1 MILLF
6 ENFFLIPEFFFCV
19 SLICLLLYG
28 TIISTTL
35 KTKKLI
41 LKPIINLSI
50 LILTFSIF
58 LFCNNLNSINL
69 FTSYFFNSLTIDYF
83 SEFSKI
89 IITFFTFLCFCLF
102 RDYLPLQKINNFEY
116 IIILLLA
123 VLGVFLLCSA
133 NDLLT
138 AYLAIELQSLA
149 FYLLSSFK
157 KNSSFSVHAGLK
169 YFILGAIA
177 SCLFLF
183 SSSFLY
189 GLTGTINLEEVFSLF
204 SIGGLFALLGC
215 FDFFFQQ
222 LFHFG
227 AFGFCYSFDAS
238 FEYFILDIYFCLLE
252 LFYDF
257 DFTGSF
263 SRIDCNFEDLI
274 IVLNKWFYYISAFN
288 MNVSFEGSYLFLTFF
303 FDNFFSSSNAFIY
316 MLYQH
321 TEFLK
326 NLSSDV
332 LNIFSSFLCSMFYL
346 NFAFLSDFNNF
357 FILRL
362 LESYSLLLYLVNN
375 LSFLIAFFID
385 LFLIELVFNFD
396 TTCLLNFFLVDSLYY
411 YFKLFHLLESIIFLS
426 LFFIL
431 IFSLFFKLAVVP
443 FNLWL
448 PDIYEGSLS
457 STTAFFAIIPK
468 LSIFIFFMRLLDYGL
483 FDNTLTFQYYVLIS
497 GVLSIL
503 YGSFVAI
510 EERKLK
516 SLIAFSAISN
526 MGFTLL
532 ALSSLTLASNAM
544 VWCYFVIYM
553 LSNLLIWVV
562 LLSYNV
568 KNVSTKFSK
577 ELSSFSNF
585 YTSNKTMSFLFS
597 FALFSIAGI
606 PPFIGFLAKFGIFLI
621 TLEASNYAMSVVSIL
636 GSVIAIFYYLRIIKL
651 IFFENNENNLSLYL
665 TINSF
670 FYFFFIGLFLI
681 LILLFIHPTII
692 YLFFFKLSYTFF

>member
-215 FDFFFQQ
+215 FDFFF
-222 LFHFG
+222 
-227 AFGFCYSFDAS
+227 ST
-238 FEYFILDIYFCLLE
+238 I
-252 LFYDF
+252 
-257 DFTGSF
+257 
-263 SRIDCNFEDLI
+263 
-274 IVLNKWFYYISAFN
+274 
-288 MNVSFEGSYLFLTFF
+288 VSFWC
-303 FDNFFSSSNAFIY
+303 IW
-316 MLYQH
+316 
-321 TEFLK
+321 
-326 NLSSDV
+326 
-332 LNIFSSFLCSMFYL
+332 I
-346 NFAFLSDFNNF
+346 
-357 FILRL
+357 
-362 LESYSLLLYLVNN
+362 LLLV
-375 LSFLIAFFID
+375 
-385 LFLIELVFNFD
+385 
-396 TTCLLNFFLVDSLYY
+396 
-411 YFKLFHLLESIIFLS
+411 
-426 LFFIL
+426 
-431 IFSLFFKLAVVP
+431 
-443 FNLWL
+443 
-448 PDIYEGSLS
+448 
-457 STTAFFAIIPK
+457 
-468 LSIFIFFMRLLDYGL
+468 
-483 FDNTLTFQYYVLIS
+483 
-497 GVLSIL
+497 
-503 YGSFVAI
+503 
-510 EERKLK
+510 
-516 SLIAFSAISN
+516 
-526 MGFTLL
+526 
-532 ALSSLTLASNAM
+532 
-544 VWCYFVIYM
+544 
-553 LSNLLIWVV
+553 
-562 LLSYNV
+562 
-568 KNVSTKFSK
+568 
-577 ELSSFSNF
+577 
-585 YTSNKTMSFLFS
+585 
-597 FALFSIAGI
+597 
-606 PPFIGFLAKFGIFLI
+606 
-621 TLEASNYAMSVVSIL
+621 
-636 GSVIAIFYYLRIIKL
+636 
-651 IFFENNENNLSLYL
+651 
-665 TINSF
+665 
-670 FYFFFIGLFLI
+670 
-681 LILLFIHPTII
+681 
-692 YLFFFKLSYTFF
+692 